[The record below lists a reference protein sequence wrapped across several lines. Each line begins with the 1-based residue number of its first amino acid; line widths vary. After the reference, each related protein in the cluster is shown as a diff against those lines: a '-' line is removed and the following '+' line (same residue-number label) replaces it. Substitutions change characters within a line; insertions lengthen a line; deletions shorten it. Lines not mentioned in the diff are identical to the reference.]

1 MTDDMYRWIEGGV
14 TAPRGFRAAGVRCGL
29 KTQGPDVALIVSD
42 APADVAGVFTRN
54 TACAPCVRYSKRVVE
69 SGQACAIVANA
80 GNANAF
86 TGDQGFIDTA
96 QTATRAA
103 NLLGVHPSMV
113 LVGSTGVTGRPM
125 PMDLLL
131 NGVES
136 AVNALSPEGGPDAAR
151 AIMTTDTRPKCE
163 AMELRLPEGV
173 VRFGAIAKGSGM
185 IAPNMATMLCFCT
198 TDAKVS
204 SAGLQRCLTDAVERT
219 FNCLTIDA
227 DTSTND
233 MVLVMAN
240 GASGVDLTRRLD
252 EVERALELLFTRLVR
267 QLAADGEGA
276 TKLVTV
282 TVQGA
287 RTFEAARRMGKA
299 VANSP
304 LVKTALFGNDPNWGR
319 VLVALGYS
327 GVEFDPDAV
336 NISIAG
342 IPVCERGLPAAFN
355 PDEVS
360 NAMRTDEL
368 DIRIDLQ
375 QGTESATVWTCDL
388 TYDYVKINAEYHT

>member
-1 MTDDMYRWIEGGV
+1 MDDICRWIEGGV
-14 TAPRGFRAAGVRCGL
+14 TAPRGFRASGVRCGL

-42 APADVAGVFTRN
+42 TPADVAGVFTRN
-54 TACAPCVRYSKRVVE
+54 VACAPCVRYSKRVVE
-69 SGQACAIVANA
+69 SGQACVIVANA

-113 LVGSTGVTGRPM
+113 LVGSTGVTGKPM

-131 NGVES
+131 NGVEL
-136 AVNALSPEGGPDAAR
+136 AVNALSPSGGPDAAR

-163 AMELRLPEGV
+163 AMELRLPEGT
-173 VRFGAIAKGSGM
+173 VRIGAIAKGSGM
-185 IAPNMATMLCFCT
+185 IAPNMATMLCYCT
-198 TDAKVS
+198 LDAKVP

-233 MVLVMAN
+233 MVVVMAN

-252 EVERALELLFTRLVR
+252 EVERALEMLFTRLVR

-276 TKLVTV
+276 TKLVTIS
-282 TVQGA
+282 VQGA
-287 RTFEAARRMGKA
+287 QTFESARRMGKA

-327 GVEFDPDAV
+327 GVDFDPDGV

-342 IPVCERGLPAAFN
+342 IPVCLRGLPAAFD
-355 PDEVS
+355 PAEVS
-360 NAMRTDEL
+360 RAMHTDEL